1 MVKRQICNLLSGGSI
16 PPIGFLS
23 HVAQLAEHL
32 TVNQGVA
39 GSIPA
44 VGAKTESVLVV
55 IEAVEGSPT
64 TRSDSS

>member
-1 MVKRQICNLLSGGSI
+1 
-16 PPIGFLS
+16 
-23 HVAQLAEHL
+23 
-32 TVNQGVA
+32 
-39 GSIPA
+39 